1 MRIRYVNSYTE
12 GGFYMAITLVKP
24 TLKSNDEQVKPRS
37 RVLMYDSETDQL
49 KNPLLIMHIVSIS
62 NKNPLI
68 HIC

>member
-24 TLKSNDEQVKPRS
+24 TRKSNEEQVKPRS

-49 KNPLLIMHIVSIS
+49 KNH
-62 NKNPLI
+62 
-68 HIC
+68 C